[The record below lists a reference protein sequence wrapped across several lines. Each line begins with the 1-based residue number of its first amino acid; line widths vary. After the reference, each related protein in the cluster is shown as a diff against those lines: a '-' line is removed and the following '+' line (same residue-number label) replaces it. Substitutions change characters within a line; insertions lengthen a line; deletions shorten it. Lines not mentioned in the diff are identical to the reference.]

1 METLPAAG
9 RRHLLLMNPNTDDAV
24 TAMMGD
30 IARAALLE
38 TEARSAFSF
47 ATHTA
52 RRGARLITDEPALAE
67 AAQGLIEDVEAID
80 RSGLA
85 GVIIGAFGDPAL
97 LQIRARLDIPVT
109 GLAEAAMA
117 EAARVAC
124 NTFPLGS
131 GRFAVVTTTP
141 RLVASIEATA
151 RRYGHQ
157 PWFAGVELT
166 PGEPA
171 ALMSDPR
178 ALENA
183 MLQACQR
190 AIAERGATAIVIGGG
205 PLARV
210 ASALSQQLAIP
221 VIAPIPA
228 AVRRLITQIR

>member
-1 METLPAAG
+1 METLLAAR

-38 TEARSAFSF
+38 TEAGSALSV

-52 RRGARLITDEPALAE
+52 RRGARLITDETALAE
-67 AAQGLIEDVEAID
+67 AAQGLIEDVAAID

-97 LQIRARLDIPVT
+97 LQVRARLDIPVT

-157 PWFAGVELT
+157 PWT

-171 ALMSDPR
+171 ALMSDAR

>member
-1 METLPAAG
+1 METLTAAG
-9 RRHLLLMNPNTDDAV
+9 RRHLLLMNPNTDEAV

-30 IARAALLE
+30 IAGAALLE
-38 TEARSAFSF
+38 TEAGSALSV

-67 AAQGLIEDVEAID
+67 AAQVLTEDLASVD

-97 LQIRARLDIPVT
+97 LELRARLTVPVT

-117 EAARVAC
+117 EAAQVARSAAV
-124 NTFPLGS
+124 PGS

-141 RLVASIEATA
+141 RLVASIEAA
-151 RRYGHQ
+151 AQRYGHQ

-166 PGEPA
+166 PGEPR
-171 ALMSDPR
+171 ALMANAS
-178 ALENA
+178 ALEEA
-183 MLQACQR
+183 MLRACQR
-190 AIAERGATAIVIGGG
+190 AISEQGACAIVIGGG

-210 ASALSQQLAIP
+210 ASALSRRLAIP

-228 AVRRLITQIR
+228 AVRRLVTQLG